1 MPGDYEVGYGKPPR
15 HTRFRPGRSGNPS
28 GRPKGPQTLPADLR
42 AELAEDVIL
51 REGGLERTFSK
62 QRAILR
68 RLTDRALEGDARA
81 TALVLDLVR
90 RLLGPSPEPAH
101 GPEPET
107 DLGSGPR
114 GRLAAKIARVHERLA
129 TAAEDGVQ
137 DGARDGARDGS
148 GETPSDGPESGS

>member
-1 MPGDYEVGYGKPPR
+1 MAGDYEVGYGKPPR
-15 HTRFRPGRSGNPS
+15 HGRFRPGRSGNPS

-51 REGGLERTFSK
+51 REGGLERTLSK

-90 RLLGPSPEPAH
+90 RLLGPSPELDSN
-101 GPEPET
+101 PEPEI
-107 DLGSGPR
+107 DPGSGPR
-114 GRLAAKIARVHERLA
+114 ERLAAKIAQVHERQAA
-129 TAAEDGVQ
+129 TQ
-137 DGARDGARDGS
+137 DGAQDDSA
-148 GETPSDGPESGS
+148 ETAPDVPESGS

>member
-1 MPGDYEVGYGKPPR
+1 MAGDYEVGYGKPPR
-15 HTRFRPGRSGNPS
+15 HTRFRPGRSGNPA

-42 AELAEDVIL
+42 AELQETVTL
-51 REGGLERTFSK
+51 REGELERTLSK

-101 GPEPET
+101 NPEPES
-107 DLGSGPR
+107 GPEAGPR
-114 GRLAAKIARVHERLA
+114 GRLAAKIAQVHERLA
-129 TAAEDGVQ
+129 ASGSD
-137 DGARDGARDGS
+137 DGS
-148 GETPSDGPESGS
+148 GQTPSDEPERGS

>member
-1 MPGDYEVGYGKPPR
+1 MAGDYEVGYGKPPR
-15 HTRFRPGRSGNPS
+15 HTRFRPGRSGNPA

-51 REGGLERTFSK
+51 REGGLERTLSK

-90 RLLGPSPEPAH
+90 RLLGPSPELDSN
-101 GPEPET
+101 PEPEIG
-107 DLGSGPR
+107 LGSGPR
-114 GRLAAKIARVHERLA
+114 GRLAAKIAKVHQRLA
-129 TAAEDGVQ
+129 AG
-137 DGARDGARDGS
+137 GALGSDPLPPGDDPRD
-148 GETPSDGPESGS
+148 ES

>member
-1 MPGDYEVGYGKPPR
+1 MADDYEVGYGKPPR

-51 REGGLERTFSK
+51 REGGLERTISK

-101 GPEPET
+101 GPEPEI
-107 DLGSGPR
+107 DPGSGPR
-114 GRLAAKIARVHERLA
+114 GRLAAKIAQVHERLA
-129 TAAEDGVQ
+129 ESAQ
-137 DGARDGARDGS
+137 DDSA
-148 GETPSDGPESGS
+148 ETPSDGPESGS

>member
-1 MPGDYEVGYGKPPR
+1 MADDYEVGYGKPPR
-15 HTRFRPGRSGNPS
+15 HSRFRPGRSGNPA

-42 AELAEDVIL
+42 EELQETVTL
-51 REGGLERTFSK
+51 REGDLERTLSK

-101 GPEPET
+101 SPEPEVNPQA
-107 DLGSGPR
+107 GPR
-114 GRLAAKIARVHERLA
+114 GRLAAKIAQVHERLA
-129 TAAEDGVQ
+129 AAPD
-137 DGARDGARDGS
+137 AS
-148 GETPSDGPESGS
+148 GQTPSDGPESGS

>member
-1 MPGDYEVGYGKPPR
+1 MAGDYEVGYGKPPR
-15 HTRFRPGRSGNPS
+15 HGRFRPGRSGNPS

-51 REGGLERTFSK
+51 REGGLERTLSK

-90 RLLGPSPEPAH
+90 RLFGPSPEPEID
-101 GPEPET
+101 PE
-107 DLGSGPR
+107 SGPR
-114 GRLAAKIARVHERLA
+114 ERLAAKIAQVHHRLA
-129 TAAEDGVQ
+129 AT
-137 DGARDGARDGS
+137 GALGSHPPPPGDDPRD
-148 GETPSDGPESGS
+148 ES